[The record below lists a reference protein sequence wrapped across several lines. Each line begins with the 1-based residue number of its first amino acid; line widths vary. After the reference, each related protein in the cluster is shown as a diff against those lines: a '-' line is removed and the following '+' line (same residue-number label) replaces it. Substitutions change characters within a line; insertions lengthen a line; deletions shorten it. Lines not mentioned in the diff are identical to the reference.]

1 MCICL
6 YVCVCVCVRERER
19 LILRNWLPWLR
30 GLASLRSEGQ
40 VGRLETQGR
49 VDAAAW
55 VHRLSGFRIPSPLG
69 GLSLFLKTFRWLKEA
84 HPHYGGQLYVH
95 ARMLSHFSHVW
106 LFATLW
112 TIACQA
118 SLFMGFSRQEYRS
131 ALLCDGGQSAWLK
144 ADLISILNT
153 FAEHLE

>member
-1 MCICL
+1 MCICM
-6 YVCVCVCVRERER
+6 YVCVCVWERER
-19 LILRNWLPWLR
+19 LILRNWLPWLW

-55 VHRLSGFRIPSPLG
+55 VHRLSGFRISSPLG

-95 ARMLSHFSHVW
+95 AHMLSHFSHVW

-118 SLFMGFSRQEYRS
+118 SLSMGFSRQGYRS

-153 FAEHLE
+153 FAEHLK